1 MEKFTFLQMGG
12 KKAGVSM
19 LISDKTDFKT
29 RALTK
34 EAHTKAHHNYITQ
47 D

>member
-1 MEKFTFLQMGG
+1 MEKVIFLQMEG
-12 KKAGVSM
+12 KKAVVAM

-34 EAHTKAHHNYITQ
+34 EAQTKAHHNYITQ
-47 D
+47 N